1 MKAAVYRGIRDI
13 RVEEVDKPTI
23 GPGEALI
30 RVKACGIC
38 GSELHM
44 YKHGLFLEQGQ
55 PMGSGLVVG
64 HEWSGEVA
72 EINGEVPNL
81 KVGDRVSFAVYGA
94 NAEYLKVPALAAPF
108 LPRIPDGV
116 SYEDAATAEPLAN
129 SVHSV
134 GLASPTSGQTVVVIG
149 LGMVGL
155 GAAQVLKALHSVKI
169 IAVDISDKRLTMAK
183 QLGADYIFN
192 ARREDPV
199 QKVLEVV
206 GSTRIQFLDEP
217 VGNADAAIDWAGVS
231 MENVGPSTLEQCLQ
245 MVKQNGTVVLGAISE
260 KPFQMDF
267 NRIMRKG
274 IRLFGSWGWTLP
286 EYFEALELIGSG
298 KIDRKPLVTH
308 QFPLERA
315 KEAYETA
322 ANTAEAIK
330 VLIKP

>member
-1 MKAAVYRGIRDI
+1 MKAAVYRGTRDI
-13 RVEEVDKPTI
+13 RVEEVDKPTLE
-23 GPGEALI
+23 PGEALI

-38 GSELHM
+38 GSDLHM
-44 YKHGLFLEQGQ
+44 YKHGLFLDLGV
-55 PMGSGLVVG
+55 PMGSGRVMG

-72 EINGEVPNL
+72 ETKGEVPNL
-81 KVGDRVSFAVYGA
+81 KVGDRVSFAVGGA

-129 SVHSV
+129 SIHSV
-134 GLASPTSGQTVVVIG
+134 GLASPASGQTVVIIG
-149 LGMVGL
+149 LGIVGL
-155 GAAQVLKALHSVKI
+155 GAVQVLKALHSVKI
-169 IAVDISDKRLTMAK
+169 IAVDISDKRLAMAK
-183 QLGADYIFN
+183 QLGVDYIFN

-199 QKVLEVV
+199 QKVITLV

-217 VGNADAAIDWAGVS
+217 VGNIDAAIDWAGVS
-231 MENVGPSTLEQCLQ
+231 MENMGPSTLEQCLQ
-245 MVKQNGTVVLGAISE
+245 MVKQNGVVVLGAVSE
-260 KPFQMDF
+260 KPFQLDF

-308 QFPLERA
+308 QFPLERV

-322 ANTAEAIK
+322 TNTAEAIK
-330 VLIKP
+330 VLIRP